1 MLHALNDAGYQCR
14 PFWTPMHELP
24 MYAAA
29 PRAPLPVTDRIAACG
44 INLPS
49 SPGLA

>member
-1 MLHALNDAGYQCR
+1 VLHALNDAGYRFR

-24 MYAAA
+24 MYAGA
-29 PRAPLPVTDRIAACG
+29 PPPVTDRIAARG

>member
-14 PFWTPMHELP
+14 PFWTPMHDLP
-24 MYAAA
+24 MYAAS
-29 PRAPLPVTDRIAACG
+29 PRAPLPVTDRMAASG

-49 SPGLA
+49 GPGLI